1 MWDGWR
7 VWVRHEN
14 HWGDHQDQSD
24 TFSFQNFHGI
34 TGIIIL
40 LPKLMLWSIWWVYS
54 VHTVHNATI
63 LICNLIF
70 GSILILVLKN
80 YIVLMNQGW
89 LNYLFTGRSLYPTE
103 NKNGTDN
110 GTIITKQYLVSDL
123 VGFFRMKTI
132 QFPQN
137 MTCLV
142 CTEITNACNTSST

>member
-40 LPKLMLWSIWWVYS
+40 LPKLMLWSIWWVYTQCMMRLS
-54 VHTVHNATI
+54 WYI
-63 LICNLIF
+63 IIF
-70 GSILILVLKN
+70 GSILISVLKN
-80 YIVLMNQGW
+80 YIVLIYQGW

>member
-1 MWDGWR
+1 MKGLGASWEPLRRPPGPVGHLFFSKLSWDYWD
-7 VWVRHEN
+7 N
-14 HWGDHQDQSD
+14 HPTTKVDVMKH
-24 TFSFQNFHGI
+24 
-34 TGIIIL
+34 L
-40 LPKLMLWSIWWVYS
+40 VS
-54 VHTVHNATI
+54 VHTVHDATI
-63 LICNLIF
+63 LICDLIF
-70 GSILILVLKN
+70 GSILISVLKN
-80 YIVLMNQGW
+80 YIVLIYQGW